1 MLLFVGLFCLALFAL
16 GVTEAFV
23 SKRGRYRSLRGGK
36 KKHLRK
42 YYSSRGGI
50 RL

>member
-1 MLLFVGLFCLALFAL
+1 MA
-16 GVTEAFV
+16 
-23 SKRGRYRSLRGGK
+23 KRGGFKSLHGGK

-42 YYSSRGGI
+42 YFASRGGI